1 MLSVSSQICAPKK
14 VIQTSDG
21 LERIVPYFC
30 ISQWTDLREEKLFVD
45 FSVDYCLMYITFAVE
60 VNRRYISVQS
70 IFLTYLSF
78 LSQRI
83 SLKM

>member
-14 VIQTSDG
+14 VIQTFDG
-21 LERIVPYFC
+21 LERIVLYLC

-45 FSVDYCLMYITFAVE
+45 FSVDFLMFLYITVAVE

-70 IFLTYLSF
+70 TFSTYLSF
-78 LSQRI
+78 LS
-83 SLKM
+83 

>member
-21 LERIVPYFC
+21 LERIVLYLC

-45 FSVDYCLMYITFAVE
+45 FSVDYCLMFLYITVAVE

-70 IFLTYLSF
+70 TFSTYLSF
-78 LSQRI
+78 LS
-83 SLKM
+83 